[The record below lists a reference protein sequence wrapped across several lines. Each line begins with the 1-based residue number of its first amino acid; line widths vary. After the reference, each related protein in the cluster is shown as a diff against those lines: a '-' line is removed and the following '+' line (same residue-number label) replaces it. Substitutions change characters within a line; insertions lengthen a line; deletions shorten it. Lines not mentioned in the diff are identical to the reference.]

1 LPEPLF
7 RQKNEGQKNEE
18 RKKHQSSFPP
28 SSFPDLSVIHFSVK
42 RFAMGRPR
50 NSNLI
55 DDVQR
60 LLDLQEQV
68 ATCEREISDIKSR
81 IRKVKGPAPEAEPE
95 KA

>member
-1 LPEPLF
+1 
-7 RQKNEGQKNEE
+7 
-18 RKKHQSSFPP
+18 
-28 SSFPDLSVIHFSVK
+28 
-42 RFAMGRPR
+42 MGRPR